1 MDQSRGNHE
10 KQRLIAMSTL
20 EAEFITCLEASR
32 AAEWLLQLQ
41 KVIHHKNLPQL
52 PINCDN
58 QGALALINMG
68 TIMVLTKHVDICYH
82 NSQILHKRQIVNYSY
97 IHMDDNVA
105 DLLTKALTK
114 DTYTKFTKAMDLL

>member
-1 MDQSRGNHE
+1 
-10 KQRLIAMSTL
+10 
-20 EAEFITCLEASR
+20 
-32 AAEWLLQLQ
+32 
-41 KVIHHKNLPQL
+41 
-52 PINCDN
+52 
-58 QGALALINMG
+58 
-68 TIMVLTKHVDICYH
+68 MVLTKHVDICYH